1 MSDKLNYIPFI
12 PNYEYIQ
19 NEMEKDLEYRLNF
32 RNRKTKF
39 GRPLY
44 KNISVQIITTHKCP
58 YNCPFCI
65 EKINPIGDS
74 NDNKSKQLMSLIKIL
89 QEHKDIRLTITG
101 GEPGLFPIHI
111 RNISN
116 IYKKYSN
123 NVFISINTTGI
134 NLYIQQFG
142 HINLSVNKYLPKPNL
157 LIFKNCTYQTVL
169 SDDEMN
175 LENIKNIMDN
185 EKNTNKFSFRFIS
198 DIKPKQYN
206 INIFNELQNNSDIK
220 INTFRIG
227 DFFTYCT
234 FDYKNNHGRITLGDM
249 YQQKKNNYKDGYSN
263 IIIHP
268 DGNIGLNWR

>member
-32 RNRKTKF
+32 RKRKTKF

-142 HINLSVNKYLPKPNL
+142 HINLSVNKYLQKPNL

-227 DFFTYCT
+227 DFFIYCT